1 MAKVTITN
9 PAPSKSGRKIRGNGG
24 AARSRCKVCGRAV
37 RGNARLCRDCLS
49 DSMGGGCGCGG
60 GACTGGVCAPVE
72 LGKADGADAPDNPWR
87 DL

>member
-1 MAKVTITN
+1 MMAKVTITN
-9 PAPSKSGRKIRGNGG
+9 PAPFKSGRKRKGG

-49 DSMGGGCGCGG
+49 DSMGGGCGG

-72 LGKADGADAPDNPWR
+72 LGKADGADALDNPWAGV
-87 DL
+87 